1 MTELTLC
8 YQDES
13 LVVVEKPKGL
23 LVHRSA
29 IDSQEHRA
37 LVQVLRDQ
45 LGQYIYPVHRLDKP
59 TSGLVV
65 CALNKQVARSLS
77 EQFAQGNV
85 SKVYRAIVRGHV
97 TGISRIEH
105 PLRDEVDR
113 RGNKLINGTPRE
125 ATTEVEVAKHWTV
138 RLPVDR
144 YPEGRYSSVYLR
156 PHTGRFRQLRRHMK
170 HCAHPIIGDVRYG
183 KGTHNRFFET
193 ALGFRRLWL
202 HAQSLEFTHPETGLP
217 LSVVAPTSHDFA
229 ACESWFASFE
239 IDPDPGGLAAN
250 PDQHS
255 TAVTGILSP

>member
-1 MTELTLC
+1 MTEITLC

-13 LVVVEKPKGL
+13 MVVVDKPGGL

-29 IDSQEHRA
+29 IDSQERRA

-45 LGQYIYPVHRLDKP
+45 LGQYVYPVHRLDKP

-65 CALNKQVARSLS
+65 CALNKQVARHLS
-77 EQFAQGNV
+77 EQFANGEV
-85 SKVYRAIVRGHV
+85 KKTYHAIVRGHV

-113 RGNKLINGTPRE
+113 RGKKLINGTLRE
-125 ATTEVEVAKHWTV
+125 ATTDVEVVKHWTV

-217 LSVVAPTSHDFA
+217 LSVLAPASCDFM
-229 ACESWFASFE
+229 ACEAWFASFE
-239 IDPDPGGLAAN
+239 MNAAPDGRDG
-250 PDQHS
+250 
-255 TAVTGILSP
+255 